1 MLTKAWR
8 QVIMA
13 EVEVLVESLWEL
25 DEDQL
30 EAQIGSHVQAIGDDI
45 AGRGAR
51 GLDPASLE
59 SIDVN
64 VAARSSIEPRF
75 LEAGKQLFDRV
86 NPLTYE
92 LMCKPLGGEDPETQ
106 KILDET
112 VNQNY
117 TKAAG
122 MLAPVLVSGVGL
134 APAVAT
140 LVATLIIKKVSKYIA
155 TGICETWEKNLPK
168 SAS

>member
-1 MLTKAWR
+1 
-8 QVIMA
+8 MA

-30 EAQIGSHVQAIGDDI
+30 EAQLGSRVQAIGDDV

-51 GLDPASLE
+51 GVDPASLQ

-64 VAARSSIEPRF
+64 VAAKAAIDPRF
-75 LEAGKQLFDRV
+75 LDAGRQLFDRV
-86 NPLTYE
+86 NPLVYQ
-92 LMCKPLGGEDPETQ
+92 LMCKPLGDDAETQ

-112 VNQNY
+112 INQNY

-134 APAVAT
+134 APAVGT
-140 LVATLIIKKVSKYIA
+140 LLATLIIKKIA
-155 TGICETWEKNLPK
+155 KTGANAICETWEKSLAKP
-168 SAS
+168 AS

>member
-1 MLTKAWR
+1 
-8 QVIMA
+8 MA

-30 EAQIGSHVQAIGDDI
+30 EAQIGSRVQAIGDDV
-45 AGRGAR
+45 ARRGAR
-51 GLDPASLE
+51 GVDPASLE

-64 VAARSSIEPRF
+64 VAARASIDPR
-75 LEAGKQLFDRV
+75 LLDAGRQLFDRV
-86 NPLTYE
+86 NPLVYQ
-92 LMCKPLGGEDPETQ
+92 LMCKPLGGDDAETR

-112 VNQNY
+112 INQNY

-122 MLAPVLVSGVGL
+122 MLAPVLVTGVGL

-140 LVATLIIKKVSKYIA
+140 LLATLIIKKVSKYLA
-155 TGICETWEKNLPK
+155 TGICETWEKSLVKP
-168 SAS
+168 AT

>member
-1 MLTKAWR
+1 MTEFEDIVA
-8 QVIMA
+8 
-13 EVEVLVESLWEL
+13 SLLEL
-25 DEDQL
+25 DDDVL
-30 EAQIGSHVQAIGDDI
+30 EAQLGSHAQAIGDDV

-51 GLDPASLE
+51 GVDPASLE

-64 VAARSSIEPRF
+64 FATRGAIDPRL

-86 NPLTYE
+86 NPLVYE
-92 LMCKPLGGEDPETQ
+92 LMCKPLGGDDAETR
-106 KILDET
+106 KILDES

-122 MLAPVLVSGVGL
+122 MLAPVLVNGVGL

-155 TGICETWEKNLPK
+155 TGICETWENNLPK
-168 SAS
+168 PAI

>member
-1 MLTKAWR
+1 
-8 QVIMA
+8 MA

-30 EAQIGSHVQAIGDDI
+30 EAQIGSHAQAIGDDV
-45 AGRGAR
+45 AGRRAKGV
-51 GLDPASLE
+51 DPGSLE

-64 VAARSSIEPRF
+64 VAARASIDPRF
-75 LEAGKQLFDRV
+75 LDAGRQLFDRV
-86 NPLTYE
+86 NPFIYQ
-92 LMCKPLGGEDPETQ
+92 LMCKPLGDDPQTQ

-112 VNQNY
+112 INQNY

-140 LVATLIIKKVSKYIA
+140 LLATLIIKKIANYTA
-155 TGICETWEKNLPK
+155 TGICETWQKNLPQP
-168 SAS
+168 AS

>member
-1 MLTKAWR
+1 
-8 QVIMA
+8 MA

-25 DEDQL
+25 EEDQL
-30 EAQIGSHVQAIGDDI
+30 EAQIGSCVQAIGDDV

-51 GLDPASLE
+51 GVDPASLE
-59 SIDVN
+59 SIDVD
-64 VAARSSIEPRF
+64 VAARASLDPRF
-75 LEAGKQLFDRV
+75 LDAGRQLFDRV

-92 LMCKPLGGEDPETQ
+92 LMCKPLGGDDAETR

-112 VNQNY
+112 INQNY

-140 LVATLIIKKVSKYIA
+140 LLATLIIKKIA
-155 TGICETWEKNLPK
+155 KTGANAICETWEKSLAKP
-168 SAS
+168 AS

>member
-1 MLTKAWR
+1 
-8 QVIMA
+8 MA

-30 EAQIGSHVQAIGDDI
+30 EAQIGSHAQAIGDDV
-45 AGRGAR
+45 AGRRAKGV
-51 GLDPASLE
+51 DPGSLE

-64 VAARSSIEPRF
+64 VAARASIDPR
-75 LEAGKQLFDRV
+75 LLDAGRQLFDRV
-86 NPLTYE
+86 NPFIYQ
-92 LMCKPLGGEDPETQ
+92 LMCKPLGDDPQTQ

-112 VNQNY
+112 INQNY

-140 LVATLIIKKVSKYIA
+140 LLATLIIKKIANYTA
-155 TGICETWEKNLPK
+155 TGICETWQKNLPQP
-168 SAS
+168 AS

>member
-1 MLTKAWR
+1 
-8 QVIMA
+8 MA

>member
-1 MLTKAWR
+1 
-8 QVIMA
+8 MA

-30 EAQIGSHVQAIGDDI
+30 QAQIGSRVQAIGDDV

-51 GLDPASLE
+51 GVDLASLE

-64 VAARSSIEPRF
+64 VAARASIDQTF
-75 LEAGKQLFDRV
+75 LDAGRQLFDRV
-86 NPLTYE
+86 NPLVYE
-92 LMCKPLGGEDPETQ
+92 LMCKPLGDDAETR

-112 VNQNY
+112 INQNY

-140 LVATLIIKKVSKYIA
+140 LLATLIIKKIA
-155 TGICETWEKNLPK
+155 KTGANAICETWEKSLAKP
-168 SAS
+168 AS

>member
-1 MLTKAWR
+1 
-8 QVIMA
+8 MA

-30 EAQIGSHVQAIGDDI
+30 QAQIGSRVQAIGDDV

-51 GLDPASLE
+51 GVDPASLE

-64 VAARSSIEPRF
+64 VAARASIDPRF
-75 LEAGKQLFDRV
+75 LDAGRQLFDRV

-92 LMCKPLGGEDPETQ
+92 LMCKPLGDDAETQ

-112 VNQNY
+112 INQNY

-140 LVATLIIKKVSKYIA
+140 LLATLIIKKVSKYMA
-155 TGICETWEKNLPK
+155 TGICETWEKSLAKP
-168 SAS
+168 AS